1 MSIATELQDLNDNI
15 LDAYTVIGNK
25 QGTVPANKNT
35 ANLDTAINSIPSPD
49 KYDVKKRVDD
59 YSTLRQGYQVPA
71 NYGGTEVTAIGKL
84 ALAYIYSYANG
95 AGVKNVSFPNVT
107 TIYEGG
113 MQCAFGSSAYDS
125 YTGAGVETINFDS
138 LREVKTGGLSYAFLG
153 CKVKTV
159 SFPALETVGANAL
172 ASAFSAAS
180 SVVGGT
186 ASFPALTNI
195 PSSATSAFQSAFG
208 RFPYGTSQTNGYVSF
223 SFPNLVTVAAEKAFA
238 SAFRSN
244 NLCTHIDFSSLTTV
258 SGTRAFDGAFSEIP
272 IPDLS
277 VVFPELVTASGSNC
291 FDSFASKTVVACFP
305 KLKTVGSSAFYY
317 AFRGNTTTTISFPE
331 LDTLTGTYAFNQVAS
346 GDSALTTVSFPK
358 LVDIQSG
365 INGTFS
371 NAFNGCTSLSS
382 ADFSG
387 LENIL
392 AQSTFSSA
400 FKGCTS
406 ITKIGAP
413 SSAQDAT
420 VDLSSLETIDNGKD
434 TFREAFSGCASLTT
448 ADFPALTT
456 VSGSSTN
463 SQDVFYRAFN
473 GCTSLTTVTFPAL
486 TEASAYYAFRQA
498 FYSTPA
504 LTTVTFPLLS
514 VTGTSSFQNAFEG
527 CSSLSSISFPSLTN
541 ASHSCF
547 SSAFTGCTSLTT
559 MSFGISTADNYSF
572 NNAFN
577 GCTALTTV
585 SFPNLTSARSNS
597 SFASMLTG
605 CSNVTVHFPAAMETT
620 MSSWTDVRNG
630 FGGTNTTVLFDL

>member
-49 KYDVKKRVDD
+49 KYDVKKRVDNG
-59 YSTLRQGYQVPA
+59 TLRQGYQVPA

-113 MQCAFGSSAYDS
+113 MQCAFGSSSYDS
-125 YTGAGVETINFDS
+125 YTGSGVETINFDS
-138 LREVKTGGLSYAFLG
+138 LREVKNGGLAYAFLG

-172 ASAFSAAS
+172 SYAFATAAY
-180 SVVGGT
+180 VVGGT
-186 ASFPALTNI
+186 ASFPALTNV
-195 PSSATSAFQSAFG
+195 PSSATSAFQNIFS

-223 SFPNLVTVAAEKAFA
+223 SFPNLVTVAAEKAF
-238 SAFRSN
+238 SGAFRSN
-244 NLCTHIDFSSLTTV
+244 NLCNSIDFGSLTTV
-258 SGTRAFDGAFSEIP
+258 SGTRAFDGAFYEVP

-277 VVFPELVTASGSNC
+277 VVFPELTTASGLNC
-291 FDSFASKTVVACFP
+291 FDSFAPKAVVACLP
-305 KLKTVGSSAFYY
+305 KLKTAGGSAFYY

-331 LDTLTGTYAFNQVAS
+331 LDTLTGTAAFNQVSS
-346 GDSALTTVSFPK
+346 GNSALTTVSFPK
-358 LVDIQSG
+358 LVDIPSG
-365 INGTFS
+365 MNSTFV

-392 AQSTFSSA
+392 AQSTFSGA

-420 VDLSSLETIDNGKD
+420 VNLSSLETINSGKD
-434 TFREAFSGCASLTT
+434 TFREAFSGCTSLTT
-448 ADFPALTT
+448 ATFPALTT
-456 VSGSSTN
+456 VSGNSSSTG
-463 SQDVFYRAFN
+463 QEVFYRIFG
-473 GCTSLTTVTFPAL
+473 GCTSLTTVSFPAL

-498 FYSTPA
+498 FYGASA
-504 LTTVTFPLLS
+504 LTTVSFPVLS
-514 VTGTSSFQNAFEG
+514 TIGSYCFQNAFEG
-527 CSSLSSISFPSLTN
+527 CSSLSSISFPSLTV
-541 ASHSCF
+541 APYSCF
-547 SSAFTGCTSLTT
+547 ASAFVGCTSLT
-559 MSFGISTADNYSF
+559 S
-572 NNAFN
+572 
-577 GCTALTTV
+577 V
-585 SFPNLTSARSNS
+585 SFPALTAS
-597 SFASMLTG
+597 SFGSYNSQFNSMLSG
-605 CSNVTVHFPAAMETT
+605 CSNVTVHFPAAIQSTIGNWPSVT
-620 MSSWTDVRNG
+620 SG